1 MRSSIT
7 PALEAEQL
15 AEIARLYYEE
25 GLTQSQIGKRYGI
38 SHSTVSRLLQEV
50 RQRGIVEIRIHYPL
64 PRAYDLEKELA
75 ERYGLQ
81 GVQVLASQG
90 LSYAETLRR
99 MGVLAARALSDLLK
113 DGIILGISWG
123 TAVAATVDAMPQ
135 RDLPSSIV
143 VQMIGGIGSANPAID
158 GIELARRLGER
169 LHCRYHYLHAP
180 LVVPSPEVHAALVQ
194 DPGIASVLELARRAS
209 LALVGIGAVEA
220 EHSSL
225 IRAGFLSQEEAAEIV
240 QQGAAGDVCA
250 RPFDIEG
257 RECQTIINRRVIGVS
272 LDDLHRIGHVM
283 GVAGGEAKARAI
295 LGALRG
301 RHVNYLITDS
311 TAAAQVLQ
319 LEKEKTSD
327 RNGN

>member
-1 MRSSIT
+1 MQGGIA
-7 PALEAEQL
+7 PDPEAEQL

-64 PRAYDLEKELA
+64 PRAYDLEKKLA

-81 GVQVLASQG
+81 GVQVLASHG

-99 MGVLAARALSDLLK
+99 MGILGARALSGLLK
-113 DGIILGISWG
+113 DGVVLGISWG
-123 TAVAATVDAMPQ
+123 TAVAATVEAMTQ
-135 RDLPSSIV
+135 HDLPSAMV

-169 LHCRYHYLHAP
+169 LRCRYHYLHAP

-194 DPGIASVLELARRAS
+194 EPGIATVLELARKAS
-209 LALVGIGAVEA
+209 LALVGIGAVEP

-225 IRAGFLSQEEAAEIV
+225 IRAGFLSREEATEIV
-240 QQGAAGDVCA
+240 RQGAVGDVCA
-250 RPFDIEG
+250 RTFDLAG

-272 LDDLHRIGHVM
+272 LGDLHRVGYVV
-283 GVAGGEAKARAI
+283 GVAGSEAKARAI

-301 RHVNYLITDS
+301 RHVNFLITDS
-311 TAAAQVLQ
+311 RAAAQVLE
-319 LEKEKTSD
+319 LEREKTIG
-327 RNGN
+327 RNG